1 MYMYIT
7 CVLLLWYKCIE
18 HYYVIPLDKYVRDV
32 LIMLCLLPSQ
42 VIPVPTMDTGAEV
55 AQRFFK
61 ELTDIQVYVHVYSSL
76 G

>member
-1 MYMYIT
+1 MI
-7 CVLLLWYKCIE
+7 
-18 HYYVIPLDKYVRDV
+18 HLDKYVRDV

-61 ELTDIQVYVHVYSSL
+61 ELTDIQVYVHVYSSV